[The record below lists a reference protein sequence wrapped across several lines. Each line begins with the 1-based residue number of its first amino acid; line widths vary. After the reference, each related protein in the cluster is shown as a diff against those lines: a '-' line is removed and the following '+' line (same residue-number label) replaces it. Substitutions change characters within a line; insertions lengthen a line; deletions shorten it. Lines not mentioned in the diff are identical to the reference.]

1 MSGVLEM
8 NKETGMAVG
17 RGPGRMSGSVIR
29 GAIVRMHMLEG
40 ASYGATVRLMGRRG
54 TFTVKEMGA
63 AAGRKA
69 GPDFKTLLTVT

>member
-17 RGPGRMSGSVIR
+17 QGPGRMSGSVIR
-29 GAIVRMHMLEG
+29 GAIVGMHMIEG
-40 ASYGATVRLMGRRG
+40 ASYGATVRLMGRKG

-63 AAGRKA
+63 AAGRTA